1 MSYVLD
7 LATVAVVVI
16 CAAIGFSRGFIRYL
30 IKLLGTLTCVVLALV
45 ISDMAA
51 PVVYESVVAPRLQ
64 KALEREF
71 GDFDM
76 TSELREALEE
86 RGTKVELSDDELRK
100 ALSESG
106 SIPEALEKAALRS
119 GKTKEK
125 AAELRERSGEFF
137 EKDFGSALFEQA
149 GFENSEELAEKVDIS
164 PSDAYELVRAFMK
177 GSDNSEGIEYIVRNV
192 IDSMMTTL
200 IRFALFII
208 LFILLE
214 ALLAV
219 VFMVAGVLDH
229 LPGVS
234 SANRAAGL
242 VLGACKGCLYV
253 LLAGWICARIV
264 KSGSLVS
271 VSVFEG
277 TFLFR
282 YAFRL
287 FY

>member
-1 MSYVLD
+1 MSYALD

-16 CAAIGFSRGFIRYL
+16 CAAIGFTRGFVKYL
-30 IKLLGTLTCVVLALV
+30 IKLVGTLTCVILALV

-51 PVVYESVVAPRLQ
+51 PAVYDSIVAPRLQ

-76 TSELREALEE
+76 TREVRAALEE
-86 RGTKVELSDDELRK
+86 RGTKIELSDDELK
-100 ALSESG
+100 QALSESG
-106 SIPEALEKAALRS
+106 SIPAALEKAALKS
-119 GKTKEK
+119 GKTREK
-125 AAELRERSGEFF
+125 AAELRKRSEEFF
-137 EKDFGSALFEQA
+137 EQDFGSTLLEQA
-149 GFENSEELAEKVDIS
+149 GFENHEELAKELELT
-164 PSDAYELVRAFMK
+164 PARAYDLVRAFVTGPDSSK
-177 GSDNSEGIEYIVRNV
+177 GIEYIVQNV
-192 IDSMMTTL
+192 IDGMVTTL
-200 IRFALFII
+200 IRFALFVI

-229 LPGVS
+229 LPAVS

-253 LLAGWICARIV
+253 LLVGWICARIV
-264 KSGSLVS
+264 KSGSLIS
-271 VSVFEG
+271 ASTFEH
-277 TFLFR
+277 TFVFR